1 VLLIQKGRIT
11 QEVAPERLADAAVV
25 GEFIGVSA

>member
-11 QEVAPERLADAAVV
+11 REVEAAAMSDAAVI
-25 GEFIGVSA
+25 GEFVGFGH